1 MRRLLMG
8 GIVLMLLGATGVAV
22 FLWSGVYNMAAD
34 DEHWPPVYRTL
45 ELLRERSVAVRASQ
59 VAVPDLADAELV
71 RKGAGNYEAMCA
83 GCHLRPGE
91 SSSELSRGLYPR
103 PPRLSE
109 TRPASSPARD
119 FWIIKHGIK
128 ASGMPAWGKS
138 MADAH
143 LWGLTAFVQRL
154 PTLDAAAYQQLVA
167 SSDGHSHGGGE
178 DHHGPQALAVPEG
191 GHLHK
196 DGSVHH
202 H

>member
-1 MRRLLMG
+1 MRKLFYG
-8 GIVLMLLGATGVAV
+8 GIGLVLLGAAGITA
-22 FLWSGVYNMAAD
+22 FLWSGLYNMAAD
-34 DEHWPPVYRTL
+34 DEHWPPVYKAL
-45 ELLRERSVAVRASQ
+45 ELTRERSVAVRASKI
-59 VAVPDLADAELV
+59 VVPDLADAELV
-71 RKGAGNYEAMCA
+71 RKGAGNYQAMCE
-83 GCHLRPGE
+83 GCHLRPGQA
-91 SSSELSRGLYPR
+91 SSELSRGLYPH
-103 PPRLSE
+103 PPRLWEVRS
-109 TRPASSPARD
+109 RSSPARD

-138 MADAH
+138 MADEH

-167 SSDGHSHGGGE
+167 SSEGHSHGGGE
-178 DHHGPQALAVPEG
+178 DHHGPAPAAPPES